1 MNRKLERVLKFLE
14 RVLKF
19 LERVLKTRKF
29 KKVQVLF
36 NEKKRKK
43 KNDNINI
50 YTD

>member
-1 MNRKLERVLKFLE
+1 MNRKLE

-36 NEKKRKK
+36 LRKEEEKEKR
-43 KNDNINI
+43 
-50 YTD
+50 